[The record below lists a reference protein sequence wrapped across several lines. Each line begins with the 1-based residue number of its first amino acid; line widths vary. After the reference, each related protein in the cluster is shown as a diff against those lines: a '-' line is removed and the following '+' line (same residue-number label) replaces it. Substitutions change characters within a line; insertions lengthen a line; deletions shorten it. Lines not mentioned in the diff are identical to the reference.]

1 MTGACT
7 RALRARAW
15 PFNEGATE
23 ENPYSTPNEPLSM
36 FPLFSAFGV
45 MAEVARPAAR
55 RGELLYGVIANQFGV
70 RGMAERRDVIKFV
83 GLQLCIR
90 YGRRRSARASLR
102 HRCDYLLSAQ
112 YVLICL
118 KKKNPFISAPPEK
131 FLNNLNSSEDSRFLG
146 SLSLSFFAIQWAKKA
161 IVSDLSCH

>member
-1 MTGACT
+1 
-7 RALRARAW
+7 
-15 PFNEGATE
+15 
-23 ENPYSTPNEPLSM
+23 M

-90 YGRRRSARASLR
+90 YGRRRRARTSLR
-102 HRCDYLLSAQ
+102 HRCDYLLNVQ
-112 YVLICL
+112 YVLIYL
-118 KKKNPFISAPPEK
+118 KKKNPC
-131 FLNNLNSSEDSRFLG
+131 SSG
-146 SLSLSFFAIQWAKKA
+146 KIP
-161 IVSDLSCH
+161 

>member
-1 MTGACT
+1 M
-7 RALRARAW
+7 RFL
-15 PFNEGATE
+15 
-23 ENPYSTPNEPLSM
+23 PL
-36 FPLFSAFGV
+36 PTFSQFW
-45 MAEVARPAAR
+45 RPAEPDQTKAR
-55 RGELLYGVIANQFGV
+55 GHGRQRGRELLSLYGVIANQFGV

-90 YGRRRSARASLR
+90 CGGGRRRRARASLR

-146 SLSLSFFAIQWAKKA
+146 SLSLSFFAIQWDKKA